1 MWVVGGDAKGQDL
14 SSIVAKAATVVK
26 AAVVIGAEQEDLLE
40 LFKRYAPDLPVVGVP
55 GVGPVEAWMRGA
67 VRACDRIAQV
77 GDTVLFAPAC
87 ASWDQFASYSQRGD
101 VFREAVTDVVGGKG

>member
-1 MWVVGGDAKGQDL
+1 M
-14 SSIVAKAATVVK
+14 K

-40 LFKRYAPDLPVVGVP
+40 LFKRYAPDLPVVSVP
-55 GVGPVEAWMRGA
+55 GVGPVEAWMRDA